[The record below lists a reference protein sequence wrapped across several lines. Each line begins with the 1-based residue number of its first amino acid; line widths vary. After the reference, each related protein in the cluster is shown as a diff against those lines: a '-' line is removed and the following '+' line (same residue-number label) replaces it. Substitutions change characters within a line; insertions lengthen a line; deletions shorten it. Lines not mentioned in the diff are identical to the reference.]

1 MCGIAGWLQRDG
13 RPIDARVLRTMTDTL
28 VHRGPDDSGIWVDG
42 RIGLGH
48 RRLSIRDLSPLGR
61 QPMADSSGRAVAT
74 FNGEIYNDSELRQQL
89 LRDHPIAFRSTCD
102 AETIPYAYLAWG
114 LDAFSRMEGI
124 FAIALWD
131 RETQTLHLAR
141 DAIGTKPLFYA
152 VTDASVVF
160 GSEPKALLASGL
172 VSDKFD
178 PESLHA
184 FLATGQPGPA
194 DALFSGMQQVP
205 PGSVV
210 SIDASGVTITTY
222 WTPRRDPQ
230 IFDLDEAVGELT
242 STISQV
248 IQSQLISDVDL
259 GVLLSGGIDSTI
271 VTLVANSLGVE
282 MPVFTASFADKTYDE
297 TDLAGMVARKTRLQ
311 HEIIDG
317 DGGIDVETAFRG
329 VVHATD
335 GQAADTGSMGFYQL
349 AGAVSRKAKVVL
361 SGDGGDEFFAGYD
374 TYRATRLAAK
384 LPTRMIAPFAASA
397 GQGLYG
403 MFPRAEG
410 RVPRS
415 AKASRFLL
423 GVGAGDAPPHLQWRR
438 LAPHFMLPSLYGSE
452 MQGVLGI
459 SPYNRYAA
467 FYDGIDGDVL
477 TRALIA
483 DQRYHL
489 QSVLAKVDTMS
500 MAHALEVRV
509 PLLDRRVM
517 DLAGRIDTSL
527 MLPPKGRPK
536 HVLRRLATKLGAPD
550 AITDGAKKGFN
561 TPIATLMRGPLARL
575 GDQLLD
581 RNPDLLSPYLQV
593 DTVRK
598 LWRDHRDRRANHAFA
613 LWPILTLAAWR
624 AGEGRPMAPA
634 LPRSVSVA

>member
-13 RPIDARVLRTMTDTL
+13 RPVDQRILRTMTDTL
-28 VHRGPDDSGIWVDG
+28 FHRGPDDSGVWTDG
-42 RIGLGH
+42 NIGLGH
-48 RRLSIRDLSPLGR
+48 RRLSIRDLSELGR
-61 QPMADSSGRAVAT
+61 QPMADASGQAVVT
-74 FNGEIYNDSELRQQL
+74 YNGEIYNDGELRAKLQ
-89 LRDHPIAFRSTCD
+89 RERPIAFRSTCD
-102 AETIPYAYLAWG
+102 TETIPYAYLAWG
-114 LDAFSRMEGI
+114 IDAFSMMEGI

-152 VTDASVVF
+152 VTDRNVVF

-194 DALFSGMQQVP
+194 DALFSGTQQVP

-210 SIDASGVTITTY
+210 SINAEGVTVTTY

-230 IFDLDEAVGELT
+230 IFDLDEAVGALKT
-242 STISQV
+242 TIADV
-248 IQSQLISDVDL
+248 VQSQLISDVDL

-271 VTLVANSLGVE
+271 VTLAASSLGID

-297 TDLAGMVARKTRLQ
+297 TDLAGMVARTTKLR

-317 DGGIDVETAFRG
+317 DGGIDPEAAFRG

-349 AGAVSRKAKVVL
+349 AGSVSAKAKVVL

-374 TYRATRLAAK
+374 TYRATRLAEK
-384 LPTRMIAPFAASA
+384 LPTRMLRPLAAGA

-438 LAPHFMLPSLYGSE
+438 LAPHFMLPALYGAD
-452 MQGVLGI
+452 MKAMLPV
-459 SPYNRYAA
+459 SPYRRYAA
-467 FYDGIDGDVL
+467 FYDSVAGDVL

-527 MLPPKGRPK
+527 MLPPNGKPK
-536 HVLRRLATKLGAPD
+536 HVLRRLATKLGAPE
-550 AITDGAKKGFN
+550 AVTDGAKKGFN
-561 TPIATLMRGPLARL
+561 TPIAALMRQQLARL

-581 RNPDLLSPYLQV
+581 RNADILSPYLRA
-593 DTVRK
+593 DAVRK
-598 LWRDHRDRRANHAFA
+598 LWRDHRDSRANHAYA

-624 AGEGRPMAPA
+624 AGEGRPLNLAE
-634 LPRSVSVA
+634 PRAASVA